1 MAEAAARAT
10 APASVSKM
18 IGAGGELAGQTAE
31 DLDRAID
38 LLKGYLTED
47 RLARMQGV
55 LEQRTGSATIV
66 FENPANPNNVS
77 PSRPLSTYLVL
88 LIV

>member
-1 MAEAAARAT
+1 MAEEAARAT

-18 IGAGGELAGQTAE
+18 IGVGGELAGKTAE

-47 RLARMQGV
+47 RLTRMQDV
-55 LEQRTGSATIV
+55 LDQRTGSATIV

-77 PSRPLSTYLVL
+77 LSRIIPYREYEV
-88 LIV
+88 